1 MKGART
7 ISRSNDS
14 EYKTSF
20 ETYLAGEL
28 ETYSDKTLELLYK
41 DIKDKVRR
49 KINMSEEVY
58 DFLVKE
64 MGYSSLD
71 DAEKGRGG
79 ETPDFSSKKL
89 T

>member
-1 MKGART
+1 
-7 ISRSNDS
+7 
-14 EYKTSF
+14 
-20 ETYLAGEL
+20 
-28 ETYSDKTLELLYK
+28 
-41 DIKDKVRR
+41 
-49 KINMSEEVY
+49 MSEEVY